1 MKTVIVDDEFHSTEL
16 LASLIRRMDLPGIE
30 LAATFNKPLE
40 AREWIL
46 AHSCD
51 LLLLDIEMPM
61 LNGFDLMES
70 LMEAGCKPLLV
81 FITAYDEHAVRA
93 FRFSAFDFLLK
104 PVDEEELREV
114 LARAMEQGRKEQD
127 MQLRYLRE
135 IYPHS
140 EAPARMVLAV
150 QEGYELVR
158 IADIV
163 HIDADSN
170 YSQVFLHQRKP
181 VFLARTLKDFEQTL
195 QGQGFMR
202 IHNSHLINLDHI
214 TRFIKADG
222 GYVEMSDGMRLP
234 VSRARR
240 EELIQYFEA
249 LRR

>member
-1 MKTVIVDDEFHSTEL
+1 MKTVIVDDEFHSTAL
-16 LASLIRRMDLPGIE
+16 LSALIGRMDVAGIE
-30 LAATFNKPLE
+30 LVTTFNKPVE
-40 AREWIL
+40 ARDWIRE
-46 AHSCD
+46 HGCD
-51 LLLLDIEMPM
+51 LLLLDIEMPL
-61 LNGFDLMES
+61 LNGFDLVES
-70 LMEAGCKPLLV
+70 LLASGCKPLLV

-104 PVDEEELREV
+104 PVDEEELRAV
-114 LARAMEQGRKEQD
+114 LIRALERRQQEQE
-127 MQLRYLRE
+127 MQFRFLRE
-135 IYPHS
+135 LYQQQA
-140 EAPARMVLAV
+140 APERMVLAV

-163 HIDADSN
+163 HVDSDSN
-170 YSQVFLHQRKP
+170 YSQVFIAQRKP

-195 QGQGFMR
+195 QEQGFMR
-202 IHNSHLINLDHI
+202 IHNSHLVNLSHI

-240 EELIQYFEA
+240 DDLIRYFEA

>member
-1 MKTVIVDDEFHSTEL
+1 MKTVIVDDEFHSTAL
-16 LASLIRRMDLPGIE
+16 LSALIGRMDVQGVE

-40 AREWIL
+40 ARDWICE
-46 AHSCD
+46 HGCD

-61 LNGFDLMES
+61 LNGFDLVES
-70 LMEAGCKPLLV
+70 LLASGCKPLLV

-104 PVDEEELREV
+104 PVDEEELRAV
-114 LARAMEQGRKEQD
+114 LIRALERGQQEQE
-127 MQLRYLRE
+127 MQFRYLRE
-135 IYPHS
+135 LYQQR
-140 EAPARMVLAV
+140 EEPARIVLAV

-163 HIDADSN
+163 HIDSDSN
-170 YSQVFLHQRKP
+170 YSQVFIAQRKP

-195 QGQGFMR
+195 QDRGFMR
-202 IHNSHLINLDHI
+202 IHNSHLVNLSHI

-240 EELIQYFEA
+240 DDLIRYFEA